1 MSAPFYFFIMKKM
14 LLLTTLLICFLVAN
28 AQDKVVLKNG
38 DTISVK
44 ITKNDEKTI
53 EFHYPGETLIN
64 VKNKREI
71 KQIVYESGRIEEIKQ
86 GIEVPKINDSKDWEK
101 VIETYLESDVEGLT
115 RIEQIKATSGW
126 GGSLGSSLGYKDAI
140 KKLKKK
146 AAKLGAGVILIH
158 GQPNQSASSRGGGV
172 QVIATAY
179 K

>member
-1 MSAPFYFFIMKKM
+1 MKR
-14 LLLTTLLICFLVAN
+14 LLLVLLSVSFMASAN

-38 DTISVK
+38 EVLDVK
-44 ITKNDEKTI
+44 VVKNDEKTI
-53 EFHYPGETLIN
+53 EFQYPGESLLN

-71 KQIVYESGRIEEIKQ
+71 KQIVYESGRVEEINQ
-86 GIEVPKINDSKDWEK
+86 GIEVPEIKSEKDWEK
-101 VIETYLESDVEGLT
+101 VVETYMESDVEGLT
-115 RIEQIKATSGW
+115 RVDELKATSGW
-126 GGSLGSSLGYKDAI
+126 GGSLASSLGYKDAI

>member
-1 MSAPFYFFIMKKM
+1 MKKQ
-14 LLLTTLLICFLVAN
+14 LFVFLSLFLGVSLY

-38 DTISVK
+38 EELNVK
-44 ITKNDEKTI
+44 VVKNDEKTI
-53 EFHYPGETLIN
+53 EFQYPGESMVN

-71 KQIVYESGRIEEIKQ
+71 KKIVYESGREEVINV
-86 GIEVPKINDSKDWEK
+86 GINVPEINSEKDWEK

-115 RIEQIKATSGW
+115 RVDEIKATSGW

-140 KKLKKK
+140 KKLKKR

>member
-1 MSAPFYFFIMKKM
+1 MIMKKSFI
-14 LLLTTLLICFLVAN
+14 LVVFLFWGLISY
-28 AQDKVVLKNG
+28 AQDKVILKTGEELN
-38 DTISVK
+38 VK
-44 ITKNDEKTI
+44 VVKNDEKTI
-53 EFHYPGETLIN
+53 EFQYPGESLIN

-71 KQIVYESGRIEEIKQ
+71 KKIIYESGREEMIDVGINLPEIKS
-86 GIEVPKINDSKDWEK
+86 EKDWEK
-101 VIETYLESDVEGLT
+101 VVETYLESDVEGLT
-115 RIEQIKATSGW
+115 RVDDIKATSGW

-146 AAKLGAGVILIH
+146 AAKLGACIILIH

>member
-1 MSAPFYFFIMKKM
+1 MKKLFM
-14 LLLTTLLICFLVAN
+14 LFAVLVVVLTAN
-28 AQDKVVLKNG
+28 AQDKVILKNG
-38 DTISVK
+38 EELNVK
-44 ITKNDEKTI
+44 VVKNDEKVI
-53 EFHYPGETLIN
+53 EFQYPGEALLN

-71 KQIVYESGRIEEIKQ
+71 KQIVYESGRVEEINQ
-86 GIEVPKINDSKDWEK
+86 GIKIPVITSEKDWEK
-101 VIETYLESDVEGLT
+101 VVETYIESDVEGLT
-115 RIEQIKATSGW
+115 RVDQIKATSGW

-146 AAKLGAGVILIH
+146 AAKMGAGIILIH

>member
-1 MSAPFYFFIMKKM
+1 MKKQ
-14 LLLTTLLICFLVAN
+14 LFVFLSLFLGVSLY

-38 DTISVK
+38 EELNVK
-44 ITKNDEKTI
+44 VVKNDEKTI
-53 EFHYPGETLIN
+53 EFQYPGESMVN

-71 KQIVYESGRIEEIKQ
+71 KKIVYESGREETINV
-86 GIEVPKINDSKDWEK
+86 GIEVPVITSADDWEK
-101 VIETYLESDVEGLT
+101 VVETYLESDVEGLT
-115 RIEQIKATSGW
+115 RVDEIKATSGW
-126 GGSLGSSLGYKDAI
+126 GGALGSSLGYKGAI
-140 KKLKKK
+140 KKLKKR

>member
-1 MSAPFYFFIMKKM
+1 MIMRKYFLFVV
-14 LLLTTLLICFLVAN
+14 LTTFAISAN

-38 DTISVK
+38 ETLNVK
-44 ITKNDEKTI
+44 VVKNDENSI
-53 EFHYPGETLIN
+53 EFQYPDETLLN

-71 KQIVYESGRIEEIKQ
+71 KQIIYESGRIESINQ
-86 GIEVPKINDSKDWEK
+86 GIEVPEIKSEKDWQK
-101 VIETYLESDVEGLT
+101 VVETYLESDVEGLT
-115 RIEQIKATSGW
+115 RVEQLKATSGW
-126 GGSLGSSLGYKDAI
+126 GGSMGSSMGYKDCI

-172 QVIATAY
+172 QVLATAY

>member
-1 MSAPFYFFIMKKM
+1 MKKQ
-14 LLLTTLLICFLVAN
+14 LFVFLSLFLGVSLY

-38 DTISVK
+38 EELNVK
-44 ITKNDEKTI
+44 VVKNDEKNI
-53 EFHYPGETLIN
+53 EFQYPGESMVN

-71 KQIVYESGRIEEIKQ
+71 KKIVYESGREEVINV
-86 GIEVPKINDSKDWEK
+86 GINVPEINSEKDWEK

-115 RIEQIKATSGW
+115 RVDEIKATSGW
-126 GGSLGSSLGYKDAI
+126 GGSLGSSLGYKGAI

>member
-1 MSAPFYFFIMKKM
+1 MKKQ
-14 LLLTTLLICFLVAN
+14 LFVFLSLFLGVSLY

-38 DTISVK
+38 EELNVK
-44 ITKNDEKTI
+44 VVKNDEKTI
-53 EFHYPGETLIN
+53 EFQYPGESMVN

-71 KQIVYESGRIEEIKQ
+71 KKIVYESGREETINV
-86 GIEVPKINDSKDWEK
+86 GIEVPVITSADDWEK
-101 VIETYLESDVEGLT
+101 VVEKYLESDVEGLT
-115 RIEQIKATSGW
+115 RVDEIKATSGW
-126 GGSLGSSLGYKDAI
+126 GGALGSSLGYKGAI

>member
-1 MSAPFYFFIMKKM
+1 MKKQ
-14 LLLTTLLICFLVAN
+14 LFVFLSLFLGVSLYG
-28 AQDKVVLKNG
+28 QDKVVLKNG
-38 DTISVK
+38 EELNVK
-44 ITKNDEKTI
+44 VVKNDEKTI
-53 EFHYPGETLIN
+53 EFQYPGESMVN

-71 KQIVYESGRIEEIKQ
+71 KKIVYESGREETINV
-86 GIEVPKINDSKDWEK
+86 GIEVPVITSADDWEK
-101 VIETYLESDVEGLT
+101 VVETYLESDVEGLT
-115 RIEQIKATSGW
+115 RVDEIKATSGW
-126 GGSLGSSLGYKDAI
+126 GGALGSSLGYKGAI